1 LVICRVALLLFV
13 GGLTLQA
20 QGQTPTGQ
28 ASGAENATTHAASA
42 SQPGNQKS
50 APSDHAAQG
59 TAAPAA
65 TAEDPLQRFP
75 NFSAL
80 MVGTVLP
87 RDEREGHI
95 YRSGNLLRMEGM
107 ENRGYFITDL
117 TTFDTY
123 GLSSMGC
130 AFMKQPYLRSFPFV
144 LSGHGHKMEREAAG
158 KETVEGHVCQIEE
171 VTYSGGLPQ
180 PWKLKFWEAE
190 DLHGFPIKI
199 EARAGSNGLP
209 ATILYKNIVL
219 APQDPTLF
227 IYPKDCA
234 ELPEPAQKD
243 PASSLP
249 NSAVEPP
256 PQH

>member
-1 LVICRVALLLFV
+1 MIRRVALLLFA
-13 GGLTLQA
+13 GGLALQA

-28 ASGAENATTHAASA
+28 APAQQSPVTQGATAN
-42 SQPGNQKS
+42 QPGSQT
-50 APSDHAAQG
+50 APSD
-59 TAAPAA
+59 A
-65 TAEDPLQRFP
+65 TSSEDPLQRFP

-95 YRSGNLLRMEGM
+95 YRSGNTLRMEGM
-107 ENRGYFITDL
+107 ENRGYFITEL
-117 TTFDTY
+117 TTFDTF

-130 AFMKQPYLRSFPFV
+130 ASMKQPYLRSFPFV
-144 LSGHGHKMEREAAG
+144 LSGHGHKMERVAAG

-199 EARAGSNGLP
+199 EARSGSNGLP
-209 ATILYKNIVL
+209 ATILYKDVVL
-219 APQDPTLF
+219 GPQDPTLF

-234 ELPEPAQKD
+234 ELPAPAQKE
-243 PASSLP
+243 PESSP
-249 NSAVEPP
+249 NLTVEPP

>member
-1 LVICRVALLLFV
+1 
-13 GGLTLQA
+13 
-20 QGQTPTGQ
+20 
-28 ASGAENATTHAASA
+28 
-42 SQPGNQKS
+42 
-50 APSDHAAQG
+50 
-59 TAAPAA
+59 
-65 TAEDPLQRFP
+65 
-75 NFSAL
+75 

-95 YRSGNLLRMEGM
+95 YRSGNILRMEGM
-107 ENRGYFITDL
+107 EKRGYFITDL

-130 AFMKQPYLRSFPFV
+130 ASMKQPYLRSFPFV
-144 LSGHGHKMEREAAG
+144 LSGHGHKMERVSAG

-180 PWKLKFWEAE
+180 PWKLKFWEAD

-199 EARAGSNGLP
+199 EARAGSNAMP
-209 ATILYKNIVL
+209 STILYKDVVL
-219 APQDPTLF
+219 GPQDPTLF

-234 ELPEPAQKD
+234 ELPSPVQKE
-243 PASSLP
+243 PASSP

-256 PQH
+256 PQD